1 MGAILYIVAT
11 LLYIPLTILNL
22 IIVGFK
28 YRGNINRYLW
38 EEAFEIDMFANRSFR
53 TLWNLTLRTKEGYEF
68 GREGETIS
76 SAMGKNKRDGTLS
89 KIGWVLDFILD
100 LFDNNH
106 SIKSINDK
114 L

>member
-1 MGAILYIVAT
+1 M
-11 LLYIPLTILNL
+11 TILNL

-28 YRGNINRYLW
+28 YRGNIDRYLW
-38 EEAFEIDMFANRSFR
+38 EEAFEIDVFANRSFR

-76 SAMGKNKRDGTLS
+76 SALGKNKRDETLS
-89 KIGWVLDFILD
+89 IAGKILDFILD
-100 LFDNNH
+100 LFDDNH